1 MTTSLPQRRGVG
13 VSQSHSLS
21 DISNASYSGWDDE
34 EKEHRRPWT
43 RWVFH
48 AFVVMQAA
56 LVVLLLAITM
66 LDFRAGKTLSPGDQ
80 PSPPL
85 AAQPQQQMQQRA
97 GKAPPSALHI
107 GRRSHALEEGGAST
121 GANFCDE
128 VDFALADDVVI
139 AGGAASSSPDAIP
152 LRANLTVSGVVE
164 IGEYHYYQVCVA
176 THPTHHHSIEFT
188 LNCDGAQETSAPV
201 LQQQQ
206 QQQQQQQKQQHQHHH
221 QHRSAVPD
229 LYYNADLLVSADSN
243 PMPTREA
250 GATWMSLDRGS
261 DFVAIPTYVEDF
273 AAAPATASGRGK
285 ILHVG
290 VYGHEVKV
298 HGIRVLSLP
307 EREKLKLK
315 RLGGSGGDSGDGPEA
330 AARGDRRAAIQQEVA
345 LGTSDGPTGI
355 AYSLSVVIRNIP
367 EKKVDRRSGSLRG
380 KAAIMGV

>member
-1 MTTSLPQRRGVG
+1 MEWGFRRATACR
-13 VSQSHSLS
+13 
-21 DISNASYSGWDDE
+21 IFRTPPSGWDDE

-56 LVVLLLAITM
+56 LVVLLLAITV

-128 VDFALADDVVI
+128 VDFVLADDVVI

-188 LNCDGAQETSAPV
+188 LNCDGAQETSHQCSSSSTSSSSSRSSSSSTSTNTVAQCRPL
-201 LQQQQ
+201 LQRGPARVGGQQ
-206 QQQQQQQKQQHQHHH
+206 
-221 QHRSAVPD
+221 PD
-229 LYYNADLLVSADSN
+229 ADA
-243 PMPTREA
+243 RG
-250 GATWMSLDRGS
+250 GATWMSLDRGATS
-261 DFVAIPTYVEDF
+261 WRSPPRRGL

-298 HGIRVLSLP
+298 HGTASVPARA
-307 EREKLKLK
+307 REAQAK
-315 RLGGSGGDSGDGPEA
+315 RPGGSGGDSGDGPEA

-345 LGTSDGPTGI
+345 LEPPMGPP
-355 AYSLSVVIRNIP
+355 ARYSRAS
-367 EKKVDRRSGSLRG
+367 
-380 KAAIMGV
+380 